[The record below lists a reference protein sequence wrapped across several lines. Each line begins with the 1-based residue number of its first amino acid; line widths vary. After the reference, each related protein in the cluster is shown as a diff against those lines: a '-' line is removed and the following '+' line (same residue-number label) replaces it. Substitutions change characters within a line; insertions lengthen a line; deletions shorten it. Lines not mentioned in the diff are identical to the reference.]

1 MMMITL
7 MFDVRLEDE
16 SSLLIYFSFGDVFLW
31 LVVSIRV

>member
-16 SSLLIYFSFGDVFLW
+16 SSLLIYFFFWRCFLW

>member
-16 SSLLIYFSFGDVFLW
+16 YSLLIYFSFGDVFFM
-31 LVVSIRV
+31 VSS